1 MAPSSTGR
9 PTTIRASSLAWR
21 RGGTILA
28 TDYVAAQRRIA
39 SLRAE
44 VDRAMASFDALV
56 MPTVA
61 ILPPR
66 LAELDDDERFFAL
79 NAAALRNTL
88 IASILDLP
96 AVSLPVQAPGAPPVG
111 LMMIGRRGEDLNLL
125 AAAQAVESC
134 LHDS

>member
-1 MAPSSTGR
+1 
-9 PTTIRASSLAWR
+9 
-21 RGGTILA
+21 
-28 TDYVAAQRRIA
+28 
-39 SLRAE
+39 
-44 VDRAMASFDALV
+44 MASFDALV